1 MPIGLSLSM
10 EAISSASHEKVK
22 IKRLIEGLFNFLV
35 IYNPLQLRRT
45 MYASCD
51 HGS

>member
-1 MPIGLSLSM
+1 MPIGLSLGM
-10 EAISSASHEKVK
+10 EAISSASYKEVK
-22 IKRLIEGLFNFLV
+22 IKRSIEGLFSFLD
-35 IYNPLQLRRT
+35 IYSPLQLRRK